1 MQDNEI
7 DSTEASLL
15 EALALQDKESLKDYI
30 AYAGQEKPTGE
41 KTAAKED
48 IIEALKTVSDPEIM
62 INVYDMG
69 LIYNIDLRENGDVY
83 IEMTLTAPTCPVA
96 GILPQQVA
104 DAVAMVEGTGRFPD
118 DFYLNPACSFNHG
131 YGVGNLLRKNARNR
145 TGRRS

>member
-30 AYAGQEKPTGE
+30 AYAGMEKPTGE

-104 DAVAMVEGTGRFPD
+104 DAVAMVEGTGRVEVKVVWDPAWSLDMISD
-118 DFYLNPACSFNHG
+118 DVRMMMDML
-131 YGVGNLLRKNARNR
+131 
-145 TGRRS
+145 

>member
-48 IIEALKTVSDPEIM
+48 LIEALKTVSDPEIM

-104 DAVAMVEGTGRFPD
+104 DAAAMVEGTGRVEVKVVWEPAWSLDMISD
-118 DFYLNPACSFNHG
+118 DVRMMMDML
-131 YGVGNLLRKNARNR
+131 
-145 TGRRS
+145 

>member
-104 DAVAMVEGTGRFPD
+104 DAVAMVEGTGRVEVKVVWEPAWSLDMISD
-118 DFYLNPACSFNHG
+118 DVRMMLDM
-131 YGVGNLLRKNARNR
+131 L
-145 TGRRS
+145 

>member
-30 AYAGQEKPTGE
+30 AYSGQEKPAGE

-69 LIYNIDLRENGDVY
+69 LIYNIDLRKNGDVY

-104 DAVAMVEGTGRFPD
+104 DAVAMVEGTGRVEVKVVWEPAWSLDMISD
-118 DFYLNPACSFNHG
+118 DVRMMMDML
-131 YGVGNLLRKNARNR
+131 
-145 TGRRS
+145 

>member
-104 DAVAMVEGTGRFPD
+104 DAVAMVEGTGRVEVKVVWEPAWSLDMISD
-118 DFYLNPACSFNHG
+118 DIRMMMDML
-131 YGVGNLLRKNARNR
+131 
-145 TGRRS
+145 

>member
-69 LIYNIDLRENGDVY
+69 LIYNINLRENGDVY

-104 DAVAMVEGTGRFPD
+104 DAVAMVEGTGRVEVKVVWEPAWSLDMISD
-118 DFYLNPACSFNHG
+118 DVRMMMDML
-131 YGVGNLLRKNARNR
+131 
-145 TGRRS
+145 

>member
-30 AYAGQEKPTGE
+30 AYAGQEKPIGE

-104 DAVAMVEGTGRFPD
+104 DAVAMVEGTGRVEVKVVWEPAWSLDMISD
-118 DFYLNPACSFNHG
+118 DVRMMMDML
-131 YGVGNLLRKNARNR
+131 
-145 TGRRS
+145 

>member
-30 AYAGQEKPTGE
+30 AYAGQEKPAGE

-69 LIYNIDLRENGDVY
+69 LIYNIDLRENGDIY
-83 IEMTLTAPTCPVA
+83 IDMTLTAPTCPVA

-104 DAVAMVEGTGRFPD
+104 DAVAMVEGTGRVEVKVVWEPAWSLDMISD
-118 DFYLNPACSFNHG
+118 DVRMMMDML
-131 YGVGNLLRKNARNR
+131 
-145 TGRRS
+145 

>member
-15 EALALQDKESLKDYI
+15 GALALQDKESLKDYI

-104 DAVAMVEGTGRFPD
+104 DAVAMVEGTGRVEVKVVWEPAWSLDMISD
-118 DFYLNPACSFNHG
+118 DVRMMMDML
-131 YGVGNLLRKNARNR
+131 
-145 TGRRS
+145 